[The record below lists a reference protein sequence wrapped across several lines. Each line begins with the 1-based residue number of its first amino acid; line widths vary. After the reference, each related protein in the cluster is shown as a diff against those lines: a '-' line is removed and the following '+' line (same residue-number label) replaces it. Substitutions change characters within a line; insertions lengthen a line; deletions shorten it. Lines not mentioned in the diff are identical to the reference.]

1 MAIKSAEEYVESVK
15 NQDPKIYQGGKRIKD
30 LFKNPTTK
38 SVIDATAKM
47 YELAMDPTFE
57 AIMTAQ
63 SHLIDEKINRSLH
76 VNGSIVDLRKRA
88 DMALLTAQ
96 KVGTCNYRCVGCD
109 AITALASVTWE
120 MDRDLSTDYNERFS
134 EYLKYLQK
142 NDLACSGAMT
152 DAKGDRSK
160 RPGEQEDP
168 DVYVHVSEKRKDGIV
183 VRGAKVN
190 QSGAIAANQ
199 TFVIPGQALREG
211 EEDFAVAFA
220 VPNGAEG
227 ITYICQYTPYTVERN
242 MAEDIHELGNP
253 VYGQRET
260 SLMVFDDVFVPWER
274 VFMCGEVKYT
284 RQLVARFAKI
294 HRMNCGGACKIG
306 FADLIIG
313 ATQLL
318 VEYAGL
324 SKVSHVRE
332 KITDMIA
339 LSETARACTL
349 ASAVEGTEEPEGSG
363 VFLPDDMFGNVA
375 KLNIANGFWEM
386 MKIAGD
392 LAGGL
397 VVTMPS
403 ERELVNPETME
414 YIEKFYRTT
423 VPAKK
428 RMRITKFLQHWI
440 AGQHGPGTWHGAGPV
455 QAQRVMV
462 ARLADLEEKK
472 DLAKELAGLNDEEL
486 DS

>member
-1 MAIKSAEEYVESVK
+1 MAIKSAEEYIESIK
-15 NQDPKIYQGGKRIKD
+15 QQDPKVYLGGKRVED

-38 SVIDATAKM
+38 SVIDATAKI
-47 YELAMDPTFE
+47 YELAMDPAFE
-57 AIMTAQ
+57 ATMTAQ
-63 SHLIDEKINRSLH
+63 SHLINEKVSRSLH
-76 VNGSIVDLRKRA
+76 VNRGIEDLRKRA

-109 AITALASVTWE
+109 AINTLASVTWE
-120 MDRDLSTDYNERFS
+120 MDRDLSTDYNKRFN

-152 DAKGDRSK
+152 DAKGDRTK
-160 RPGEQEDP
+160 RPVEQNDP
-168 DVYVHVSEKRKDGIV
+168 DVYIHVSERKKDGIV

-190 QSGAIAANQ
+190 QSGAIAANE
-199 TFVIPGQALREG
+199 TMVIPGQALREG

-227 ITYICQYTPYTVERN
+227 ITYISQYTPYTAERD
-242 MAEDIHELGNP
+242 MVEDIHELGNP

-294 HRMNCGGACKIG
+294 HRMNCGGACKVG
-306 FADLIIG
+306 FADLLIG

-324 SKVSHVRE
+324 EKVPQVRE
-332 KITDMIA
+332 KITDMVT

-349 ASAVEGTEEPEGSG
+349 AAAVEGAEEPKGSG

-375 KLNIANGFWEM
+375 KVNIANGFWEM

-403 ERELVNPETME
+403 ERELKNPETRDYM
-414 YIEKFYRTT
+414 EKFFRTT
-423 VPAKK
+423 VPAEK

-462 ARLADLEEKK
+462 SRLADLEGKK
-472 DLAKELAGLNDEEL
+472 KLAKELAGLKEEEL